1 MPPLTCLLLEL
12 GRILCEIEVI
22 IFFSIISV
30 ANLRCTPKKA
40 PMGSIDQDSAAKRFT
55 VYRVKT
61 DHHSSKKSS
70 IEENDIVYDRDGL
83 PVDTARTVV
92 KAFQS

>member
-1 MPPLTCLLLEL
+1 
-12 GRILCEIEVI
+12 
-22 IFFSIISV
+22 
-30 ANLRCTPKKA
+30 
-40 PMGSIDQDSAAKRFT
+40 MGSIDQDSTAKRFT